1 MRISDWSSDVC
12 SSDLVALDRHFR
24 IPAPA
29 IAQEAQRRAIW
40 HDVDANGL
48 PIERASRAVTDLER
62 RLVGRESDLDR
73 ALRVNAAL
81 YSDLWCDPRI
91 GASVSA
97 RRVMLA
103 MVSLLHE
110 REETPRFVARS
121 RERTA

>member
-1 MRISDWSSDVC
+1 MIRRPPRSTRTDT
-12 SSDLVALDRHFR
+12 LFPYTTLFR
-24 IPAPA
+24 S
-29 IAQEAQRRAIW
+29 
-40 HDVDANGL
+40 L

-73 ALRVNAAL
+73 ALRVHAAL